1 MVFAALGRY
10 AKKKFRNV
18 DYARIGRV
26 AKYWRRAPHEYLD
39 QKLNRAEAFLF
50 DEACLVAVETEN
62 KEIEDRRKKQKEKEK
77 RDAEFK
83 KDMGKIFSG
92 NDT

>member
-1 MVFAALGRY
+1 M
-10 AKKKFRNV
+10 
-18 DYARIGRV
+18 
-26 AKYWRRAPHEYLD
+26 
-39 QKLNRAEAFLF
+39 
-50 DEACLVAVETEN
+50 VAVETEN